1 MKTYDEYQSIQ
12 AFLKSLYDTEDEST
26 DKLYDNKLLMDALR
40 GQINLFFRD
49 LDLQEPMKVQINPY
63 GQSYTNG
70 EKITIG
76 LPHELEKYKLSVR
89 YAFLEAILAHE
100 TQHVKSSDFECFGD
114 MDEIIKLFKEELVRQ
129 GENPDNYDT
138 EMAKSFYHYILNVIE
153 DGRIEYILSQDY
165 EGIKNKLKVLNLAFY
180 VDNFQDSEFENR
192 LGFVLSNL
200 WTYSKLRLFHKD
212 AEDYPSDWLYFIEEI
227 APHVDKAIY
236 SKDFKVCRQA
246 SIDIYN
252 TLLTTFVED
261 VIKNHNER
269 QLDRQMLRM
278 LRDLLE
284 KSKDESHECHAAN
297 NTIQINSEDE
307 SEEDKSNE
315 NKKDNKEQEQ
325 NKESLRK
332 LAEQIRKQMEENE
345 KSKEES
351 DKESGSNQDSN
362 SNNQEDSEEKA
373 KSSSTSNEGSEEGEE
388 SSQQVGS
395 QGQESEE
402 NSDENKTKDENQESE
417 NQDSGDEAQEKSKEA
432 KGQGSKNDTESSSDQ
447 ANGQDEEENAD
458 HEGEQAKQSQEGS
471 KSNSGIGSGSVS
483 NMLSDIAKDLNKEEE
498 TVNTLN
504 KLEAQRVDALEKDSF
519 ITKREK
525 ESISEYYGTDIKL
538 ENDNIKNFITPSLPD
553 SNLLGACNRFKS
565 DMERVF
571 KANESYNR
579 VDNLEYGM
587 LDTDE
592 IYRVG
597 MGSRNV
603 FYEEDSF
610 ETRSF
615 AINIL
620 CDFSG
625 SMCTY
630 VNSEGS
636 RFNHALKALTL
647 LEYGLKDFVP
657 LQIAGFTNDTPYG
670 GDDVSQKL
678 SIIKKFN
685 DKSSGKKTFS
695 SSANRYF
702 APDDTNADFIALDI
716 ARRQLMRRSEQDKI
730 MFVISDGLPYNI
742 VGKNSP
748 SHKSE
753 GFNDFSV
760 ADMETAIAKVKQMST
775 DIVKKGIVL
784 IPILILSNEYND
796 QGQFLEH
803 IQRENESSTKKYMEM
818 YNHDGIK
825 PIICRA
831 DNLAHKMSKE
841 ISKIVNL

>member
-114 MDEIIKLFKEELVRQ
+114 MDEIIELFKKELVRQ
-129 GENPDNYDT
+129 GENPDNYNA

-200 WTYSKLRLFHKD
+200 WTYSKLRLFSKE
-212 AEDYPSDWLYFIEEI
+212 AEDYLSDWLYFVEEI
-227 APHVDKAIY
+227 APHLDKAIY

-246 SIDIYN
+246 SIDVFN
-252 TLLTTFVED
+252 TLLPMFVED
-261 VIKNHNER
+261 VIKNHDER
-269 QLDRQMLRM
+269 QLDKQMLRM

-315 NKKDNKEQEQ
+315 HKKDNKEQEQ

-388 SSQQVGS
+388 SSQQAGS
-395 QGQESEE
+395 QGQESQE
-402 NSDENKTKDENQESE
+402 NSDENKTIDENQASE

-432 KGQGSKNDTESSSDQ
+432 KGQGSKSDSEKSSDQ
-447 ANGQDEEENAD
+447 ANGQDEEEKANQED
-458 HEGEQAKQSQEGS
+458 EQNKESQEGS

-483 NMLSDIAKDLNKEEE
+483 NMLSDIAKDLDKEEE

-504 KLEAQRVDALEKDSF
+504 KLEAQRVDNLERDSF

-525 ESISEYYGTDIKL
+525 ESISEYYGTDIRL
-538 ENDNIKNFITPSLPD
+538 ENDNIKNYITPSLPD

-571 KANESYNR
+571 KANESYSR

-625 SMCTY
+625 SMCTR
-630 VNSEGS
+630 VNDEGNT
-636 RFNHALKALTL
+636 FDYAMKALTL

-657 LQIAGFTNDTPYG
+657 LQIAGFTNDTSYPS
-670 GDDVSQKL
+670 DDVFQQL
-678 SIIKKFN
+678 RVIKKFN

-702 APDDTNADFIALDI
+702 APDYSNADFIALDI

-730 MFVISDGLPYNI
+730 IFIISDGLPYNI

-748 SHKSE
+748 SNKSE
-753 GFNDFSV
+753 GSNEYNIGDMSV
-760 ADMETAIAKVKQMST
+760 AIAKVKQMST

-784 IPILILSNEYND
+784 IPILILADEYND
-796 QGQFLEH
+796 QGKLLEYV
-803 IQRENESSTKKYMEM
+803 QKNNETSTEKYMEM

>member
-12 AFLKSLYDTEDEST
+12 AFLESLYDTEDEST

-114 MDEIIKLFKEELVRQ
+114 MDEIIELFKKELVRQ
-129 GENPDNYDT
+129 GENPDNYNA

-180 VDNFQDSEFENR
+180 VDNFQDSESENR

-200 WTYSKLRLFHKD
+200 WTYSKLRLFSKE

-227 APHVDKAIY
+227 APHVDKAVY

-252 TLLTTFVED
+252 TLLTMFVED
-261 VIKNHNER
+261 VIKNHDER
-269 QLDRQMLRM
+269 QLDKQMLRM

-373 KSSSTSNEGSEEGEE
+373 KSSSTSSEGSEEGEE
-388 SSQQVGS
+388 SSKQADS

-519 ITKREK
+519 ITKGEK

-571 KANESYNR
+571 KANESYSR

-625 SMCTY
+625 SMCTR
-630 VNSEGS
+630 VNDEGNT
-636 RFNHALKALTL
+636 FDYAMKALTL

-657 LQIAGFTNDTPYG
+657 LQIAGFTNDTSYPS
-670 GDDVSQKL
+670 DDVFQQL
-678 SIIKKFN
+678 RVIKKFN

-702 APDDTNADFIALDI
+702 APDYSNADFIALDI

-748 SHKSE
+748 SNKSE
-753 GFNDFSV
+753 GSNEYNIG
-760 ADMETAIAKVKQMST
+760 DMGVAIAKVKQMST

-784 IPILILSNEYND
+784 IPILILADEYND
-796 QGQFLEH
+796 QGELLEYV
-803 IQRENESSTKKYMEM
+803 QKNNETSTEKYMEM

>member
-1 MKTYDEYQSIQ
+1 
-12 AFLKSLYDTEDEST
+12 
-26 DKLYDNKLLMDALR
+26 
-40 GQINLFFRD
+40 
-49 LDLQEPMKVQINPY
+49 
-63 GQSYTNG
+63 
-70 EKITIG
+70 
-76 LPHELEKYKLSVR
+76 
-89 YAFLEAILAHE
+89 
-100 TQHVKSSDFECFGD
+100 
-114 MDEIIKLFKEELVRQ
+114 
-129 GENPDNYDT
+129 
-138 EMAKSFYHYILNVIE
+138 
-153 DGRIEYILSQDY
+153 
-165 EGIKNKLKVLNLAFY
+165 
-180 VDNFQDSEFENR
+180 
-192 LGFVLSNL
+192 
-200 WTYSKLRLFHKD
+200 
-212 AEDYPSDWLYFIEEI
+212 
-227 APHVDKAIY
+227 
-236 SKDFKVCRQA
+236 
-246 SIDIYN
+246 
-252 TLLTTFVED
+252 
-261 VIKNHNER
+261 
-269 QLDRQMLRM
+269 
-278 LRDLLE
+278 
-284 KSKDESHECHAAN
+284 
-297 NTIQINSEDE
+297 
-307 SEEDKSNE
+307 
-315 NKKDNKEQEQ
+315 
-325 NKESLRK
+325 
-332 LAEQIRKQMEENE
+332 
-345 KSKEES
+345 
-351 DKESGSNQDSN
+351 
-362 SNNQEDSEEKA
+362 
-373 KSSSTSNEGSEEGEE
+373 
-388 SSQQVGS
+388 
-395 QGQESEE
+395 
-402 NSDENKTKDENQESE
+402 
-417 NQDSGDEAQEKSKEA
+417 
-432 KGQGSKNDTESSSDQ
+432 
-447 ANGQDEEENAD
+447 
-458 HEGEQAKQSQEGS
+458 
-471 KSNSGIGSGSVS
+471 
-483 NMLSDIAKDLNKEEE
+483 MLSDIAKDLNKEEE

-553 SNLLGACNRFKS
+553 STLLGACNRFKS

-571 KANESYNR
+571 KANESYSR

-657 LQIAGFTNDTPYG
+657 LQIAGFTNDYG
-670 GDDVSQKL
+670 SDDVSQKL

-730 MFVISDGLPYNI
+730 MFVISDGLPYNL

-753 GFNDFSV
+753 GSNDFSV

-803 IQRENESSTKKYMEM
+803 IQRENESSTEKYMEM

-825 PIICRA
+825 PIICKA

>member
-12 AFLKSLYDTEDEST
+12 DFLESLYDTENEST

-114 MDEIIKLFKEELVRQ
+114 MDEIIELFKKELVRQ
-129 GENPDNYDT
+129 GENPDNYNV

-200 WTYSKLRLFHKD
+200 WTYSKLRLFSKE
-212 AEDYPSDWLYFIEEI
+212 AEDYLSDWLYFVEEI
-227 APHVDKAIY
+227 APHLDKAIY

-246 SIDIYN
+246 SIDVFN
-252 TLLTTFVED
+252 TLLPMFVED
-261 VIKNHNER
+261 VIKHHDER
-269 QLDRQMLRM
+269 QLDKQMLRM

-315 NKKDNKEQEQ
+315 NKKDKKEQEQ

-538 ENDNIKNFITPSLPD
+538 ENDNIKNFIIPSLPD

-571 KANESYNR
+571 KANESYSR

-625 SMCTY
+625 SMCTR
-630 VNSEGS
+630 VNDEGNT
-636 RFNHALKALTL
+636 FDYAMKALTL

-657 LQIAGFTNDTPYG
+657 LQIAGFTNDTSYSSY
-670 GDDVSQKL
+670 DVFQQLKV
-678 SIIKKFN
+678 IKKFN

-702 APDDTNADFIALDI
+702 APDYTNADFIALDI

-730 MFVISDGLPYNI
+730 IFIISDGLPYNI

-748 SHKSE
+748 SRKSE
-753 GFNDFSV
+753 GSNDFNY
-760 ADMETAIAKVKQMST
+760 ADMNTAIAKVKQMST

-784 IPILILSNEYND
+784 IPILILSDEYND
-796 QGQFLEH
+796 QGELLEYT
-803 IQRENESSTKKYMEM
+803 QRNNQESIKKYMEM

-825 PIICRA
+825 PIICKA

>member
-12 AFLKSLYDTEDEST
+12 AFLESLYDTEDEST

-114 MDEIIKLFKEELVRQ
+114 MDEIIELFKKELVRQ
-129 GENPDNYDT
+129 GENPDNYNA

-200 WTYSKLRLFHKD
+200 WTYSKLRLFSKE
-212 AEDYPSDWLYFIEEI
+212 AEDYLSDWLYFVEEI
-227 APHVDKAIY
+227 APHLDKAIY

-246 SIDIYN
+246 SIDVFN
-252 TLLTTFVED
+252 TLLPMFVED
-261 VIKNHNER
+261 VIKNHDER
-269 QLDRQMLRM
+269 QLDKQMLRM

-373 KSSSTSNEGSEEGEE
+373 KSSSTSSEGSEEGEE
-388 SSQQVGS
+388 SSKQADS

-571 KANESYNR
+571 KANESYSR

-625 SMCTY
+625 SMCTR
-630 VNSEGS
+630 VNDGGNT
-636 RFNHALKALTL
+636 FDYAMKALTL

-657 LQIAGFTNDTPYG
+657 LQIAGFTNDTSYPS
-670 GDDVSQKL
+670 DDVFQQL
-678 SIIKKFN
+678 RVIKKFN
-685 DKSSGKKTFS
+685 DKTSGKKTFS

-702 APDDTNADFIALDI
+702 APDYSNADFIALDI

-730 MFVISDGLPYNI
+730 IFIISDGLPYNI

-748 SHKSE
+748 SNKSE
-753 GFNDFSV
+753 GSNEYNIG
-760 ADMETAIAKVKQMST
+760 DMGVAIAKVKQMST

-784 IPILILSNEYND
+784 IPILILADEYND
-796 QGQFLEH
+796 QGELLEYV
-803 IQRENESSTKKYMEM
+803 QKNNETSTEKYMEM